1 MLLPH
6 LHDAGKNSYLKR
18 ANRSFGNV
26 SQLKYLGTTAK
37 NKKMIQEEIKR

>member
-6 LHDAGKNSYLKR
+6 FQDAGKNSDLKT
-18 ANRSFGNV
+18 ANRAFGNV

-37 NKKMIQEEIKR
+37 NKKIDSGGN